1 MSFESKRLM
10 RITTLFAAV
19 ALVAACGGDG
29 STSDAT
35 ETTSTPETTVT
46 TVTPETTTTVAPT
59 TTTAPVTTTLPDFP
73 KGRTDLVHGEAT
85 WAVVL
90 AGAETADDPVI
101 AAAEQAASDAGYTTG
116 WTDCDEGAAEA
127 LGMPAGTIT
136 LSVYFETKED
146 AELAAAAFA
155 ARGVDGVV
163 AEVRTFCL
171 D

>member
-1 MSFESKRLM
+1 MMSSKTNGLKRLAIFVTATAV
-10 RITTLFAAV
+10 IT
-19 ALVAACGGDG
+19 ACG
-29 STSDAT
+29 STTEPPDTTVQPDSTTTEIIVTSEAT
-35 ETTSTPETTVT
+35 EP
-46 TVTPETTTTVAPT
+46 
-59 TTTAPVTTTLPDFP
+59 LPAFP
-73 KGRTDLVHGEAT
+73 DQRTELSHGGTT

-90 AGAETADDPVI
+90 AGAETAEDPAMI
-101 AAAEQAASDAGYTTG
+101 AAEQAAVDAGYETG

-136 LSVYFETKED
+136 LSVYFETEED
-146 AELAAAAFA
+146 AALAAAAFA